1 MMSQH
6 EVANSSLPA
15 QLLHHITRRRH
26 RVYGAVGVAFV
37 LVAAAIWIYG
47 GFAKGIDF
55 ITSIPRPAAHIPPA
69 HATPS
74 HFPAAPSAPS
84 ILPPVQSV
92 PVHSPPAESTSA
104 PESAIPETHGVQGA
118 SDSQTQTQT
127 QTQTAPETQETDASD
142 AWRHSSQSPAANVSH
157 GIPPYIWQI
166 MLPKKASDDK
176 FIPNSKNL
184 EDTPTWLAMNTDY
197 A

>member
-15 QLLHHITRRRH
+15 QLLHHVTRRRH
-26 RVYGAVGVAFV
+26 RVYGAVAVAFV
-37 LVAAAIWIYG
+37 LVSVAVWVYG
-47 GFAKGIDF
+47 GFDKGIDF
-55 ITSIPRPAAHIPPA
+55 ITSIPRPAHIPPV

-74 HFPAAPSAPS
+74 HFPEAQSAPTV
-84 ILPPVQSV
+84 LPPAQ
-92 PVHSPPAESTSA
+92 PTPANLPPAQSTPA
-104 PESAIPETHGVQGA
+104 QESAVTETHGGQSV
-118 SDSQTQTQT
+118 SDPKTQTQT
-127 QTQTAPETQETDASD
+127 QTHAAPGTQETDVSD

-176 FIPNSKNL
+176 FIPNAKNL
-184 EDTPTWLAMNTDY
+184 EDTPSWLAMNTDY